1 MWRAWLAATFAM
13 MVGVAVYYAALGYIS
28 NEVVLLFGYGIPVL
42 GAAVAAFLA
51 PRNKFN
57 VGAAKVIPAILVVGI
72 GGYIAGA
79 LGFGDSIGLK
89 GSIIVTV
96 LSIPLIALASAI
108 GALFG
113 EWAAKGRANA

>member
-1 MWRAWLAATFAM
+1 M
-13 MVGVAVYYAALGYIS
+13 MVGVAVYYAALSYIS

-42 GAAVAAFLA
+42 GAALAAFLA
-51 PRNKFN
+51 PRNTFN
-57 VGAAKVIPAILVVGI
+57 VGAATVSPAILVVGI

-79 LGFGDSIGLK
+79 LGFGDFIGLK
-89 GSIIVTV
+89 GSIIVTL